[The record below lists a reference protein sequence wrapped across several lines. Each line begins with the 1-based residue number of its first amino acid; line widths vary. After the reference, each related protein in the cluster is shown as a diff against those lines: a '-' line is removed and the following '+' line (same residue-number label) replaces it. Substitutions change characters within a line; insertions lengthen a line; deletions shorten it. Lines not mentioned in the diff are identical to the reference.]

1 MRKPIA
7 ALTAVHTDVAPST
20 AWARSLCRI
29 ARRITRHSTRSHNG
43 VVRPRSLQIG
53 RLSFSQGA
61 SWASRSRVVRMAATG
76 VPGKGHARRHF
87 ASCSGFGSECSLA
100 RGESQ
105 SLQACADD
113 RRATSLVCAARSR
126 ASFSTACLDRWTRKG
141 GGTSSVIP
149 TKTSGLKSR
158 RQHGFRQAG
167 IASGRG
173 GADVRVGSIALK
185 KSKIE

>member
-20 AWARSLCRI
+20 AWARSGYVASPAAFPAIRRGPIMELCG
-29 ARRITRHSTRSHNG
+29 HD
-43 VVRPRSLQIG
+43 L
-53 RLSFSQGA
+53 
-61 SWASRSRVVRMAATG
+61 SRSDGYHSCKVRHGRRGAEWSGWRLTAFRE
-76 VPGKGHARRHF
+76 KGHAGCHF

-105 SLQACADD
+105 SLQACADN

-141 GGTSSVIP
+141 TVRTKYATVPGLRLKPCAASFAVIEELA
-149 TKTSGLKSR
+149 GVGRHCFR
-158 RQHGFRQAG
+158 RTMATVR
-167 IASGRG
+167 AS
-173 GADVRVGSIALK
+173 DC
-185 KSKIE
+185 